1 LALTASIFAKKNI
14 IPMKKSQC
22 LFFTRT
28 MFLKMKK
35 AFRSKNEAL
44 MTQKS
49 CTIRKNCAAFFIIVT
64 FLMVF
69 RRHFSVSSLL
79 SFSLD

>member
-1 LALTASIFAKKNI
+1 MLTTSIFAKKTI
-14 IPMKKSQC
+14 IPMKKSQY
-22 LFFTRT
+22 LFFTGT
-28 MFLKMKK
+28 MFLKMSEV
-35 AFRSKNEAL
+35 FRSINEAL

-69 RRHFSVSSLL
+69 RGYFSVSSLL